1 MSNKVSDA
9 VYALALPLA
18 QENGYTV
25 YEVEYKKEGAD
36 MVLRVVL
43 DTVTDDGEPVSISA
57 CENVSRALS
66 DILDKNDP
74 VPGAY
79 MLEVTS
85 PGLDR
90 SLKKEEDFSR
100 FAGKEVE
107 IGLYKAVNGSKL
119 LTGVLSG
126 LKDANVVISDGSREI
141 SIPREDTSFVRL
153 AVKF

>member
-126 LKDANVVISDGSREI
+126 LKNANVVISDGSREI